1 LQNPNKTGK
10 EMTTDEIFMQQ
21 ALEQAKL
28 AYTAGEVPV
37 GAIIVH
43 RGVII
48 ARAYNTREGE
58 KNALRHAE
66 VSAIDMACT
75 LLGGWRI
82 PDATMYVTLEP
93 CPMCAGAIVNARI
106 DRVVYGAPDIRAGAF
121 GSLFNLNDYPLNHK
135 PELSGGVLKDQCAT
149 LLRDFFKEKRAGTV
163 K

>member
-1 LQNPNKTGK
+1 
-10 EMTTDEIFMQQ
+10 MTTDEIFMQQ